1 MATHGSHGA
10 GPIELGSYLFTL
22 VEPERGCEVEYNR
35 WYERDHFY
43 AGCMT
48 LAHNFAGDRFV
59 ATASLKKLRYPA
71 ESQLTPDIMTG
82 SYLAIYWVLKGYH
95 DEWNQQS
102 VERVLTLH
110 ENGRM
115 FNQRAHIHTALYEH
129 TWAHRPDDRGTPAEL
144 ALDRGYDGIV
154 VTVGELAE
162 GRTQDEVEAWFR
174 DEWEPQAFAAPWGPD
189 LIVSGAPLPL
199 LEDSP
204 VKLPMPDHPDRV
216 FMSIHFLLHDP
227 AEGWDDGWARF
238 GEQLEASGIATHLWT
253 APFIQTVFGTDA
265 YTDQLW

>member
-1 MATHGSHGA
+1 MTTHGSHGA
-10 GPIELGSYLFTL
+10 GPIELGSFLFTL
-22 VEPERGCEVEYNR
+22 VEPHRGHEVGYNR

-59 ATASLKKLRYPA
+59 ATAPYKKLRSPA
-71 ESQLTPDIMTG
+71 ESQITPDIMTG

-95 DEWNQQS
+95 DEWNQVS

-115 FNQRAHIHTALYEH
+115 FTERDHIHTALYDF
-129 TWAHRPDDRGTPAEL
+129 TWSHRADEWGTPAEQ
-144 ALDRGYDGIV
+144 ALDRNYAGIV

-162 GRTQDEVEAWFR
+162 GQQRSDVEVWFG
-174 DEWEPQAFAAPWGPD
+174 EQWEPTAFGSAWGPD
-189 LIVSGAPLPL
+189 LIVTGAPLPL

-216 FMSIHFLLHDP
+216 FLSIHFLDHDP
-227 AEGWDDGWARF
+227 AEGWDDGYGRF

-265 YTDQLW
+265 YSDQLW